1 MKKLHILLLSGL
13 LSSSLSSQIS
23 IISEGAESI
32 TIAEL
37 RDHMFYL
44 ASDELEGR
52 QSGTAGYDK
61 EVQYV
66 VTQLRQAGLSPVCMN
81 KESSF
86 SYYQEI
92 SIDKYS
98 PGSNNTITI
107 VRDSDKRAFSFED
120 NFLINYGGPFEI
132 KELSGG
138 LVFVGAGIREPEY
151 GIDYYRNMDVKGKW
165 VIMLEEMPVHLKQ
178 KLPQTIVQKY
188 LYPPENGKF

>member
-61 EVQYV
+61 AAQYV
-66 VTQLRQAGLSPVCMN
+66 VTQMRQAGLSPVCKN
-81 KESSF
+81 RDSTL

-92 SIDKYS
+92 TIDKYS
-98 PGSNNTITI
+98 PGPNNTITI
-107 VRDSDKRAFSFED
+107 IKDSD
-120 NFLINYGGPFEI
+120 
-132 KELSGG
+132 
-138 LVFVGAGIREPEY
+138 
-151 GIDYYRNMDVKGKW
+151 
-165 VIMLEEMPVHLKQ
+165 
-178 KLPQTIVQKY
+178 
-188 LYPPENGKF
+188 